1 MLRGALNMDSDSW
14 TRLAKTY
21 GPTIYHWARL
31 AKLQPQD
38 ANEIVQEVFQTIFR
52 KLDTFEQ
59 RSFRGWLWVITRNAI
74 MYRFRCQKNIPTAE
88 GGSDFHRRVQSIPE
102 SEPQDEAEIQV
113 EIDREKAES
122 EILYKSLEMIRGDFE
137 EQTWQAFWQTAVE
150 QKDSKIVA
158 EELGLTLNS
167 IRQARFRVRQRLK
180 QFLDLHVAETP

>member
-1 MLRGALNMDSDSW
+1 MCIRD
-14 TRLAKTY
+14 R
-21 GPTIYHWARL
+21 
-31 AKLQPQD
+31 
-38 ANEIVQEVFQTIFR
+38 
-52 KLDTFEQ
+52 
-59 RSFRGWLWVITRNAI
+59 
-74 MYRFRCQKNIPTAE
+74 
-88 GGSDFHRRVQSIPE
+88 SIPE